1 MPSPGLEL
9 RTDDAGGNFVR
20 VLPPALELEI
30 QNRRQQ
36 KTNKQTK
43 ETIKG

>member
-1 MPSPGLEL
+1 MPTPGLEL
-9 RTDDAGGNFVR
+9 RTDDAGGDFVT

-36 KTNKQTK
+36 KTNKQTEK
-43 ETIKG
+43 TIKG